1 MSEVQIT
8 LDEINSK
15 LDTAE
20 GKMCEIND
28 IAIETFQNEIQR
40 GKRQGKNQEHQ

>member
-1 MSEVQIT
+1 MKNS

-20 GKMCEIND
+20 GQQQLKVYKM
-28 IAIETFQNEIQR
+28 T
-40 GKRQGKNQEHQ
+40 GKN